1 MDESGTRSAA
11 QLLLAHRGLVCI
23 RGSGS
28 PLPEDLI
35 RTVELEI
42 ADSGY
47 VLSPRLR
54 DRLRHSSLHEL
65 GRFRKLAADSGV
77 RYEPLFRDF
86 PHGIPENTAQLWW
99 SKVLVHF
106 LQAPGQPCLFCR
118 KIGTTHVLSPCRHV
132 VCDHCFDGSNYSA
145 CPVCEHKVDR
155 SSPFFLPANGDSER
169 PPGSFRFTMLDLG
182 ESLEAECRHWFV
194 SLCERQQALSPR
206 DQEALTAIT
215 RQFRKLVLE
224 WLPASIPL
232 RENTATIFGSLLARE
247 TALPRDEVDS
257 VLDRARSCLSTATD
271 VLRTIAVLSGT
282 DGALAAAQI
291 YRQFSLRDAASRL
304 RGKIEK
310 LAATGKWRPFA
321 GQRSVWMPLRV
332 RRFKVAKLSRGMRRA
347 FLSMLDAMPADRLT
361 EDMLRHR
368 SCWVGVGEFL
378 HPGEFASRYPNAA
391 RAFAI
396 VRGKSLDGTP
406 APPFET
412 WNSRLESALQ
422 AGATTQAI
430 RVLEARPGELARR
443 VDLLLRTAPA
453 GSALDHA
460 IGAVNRH
467 LHAFATPVLLTLL
480 AHFRTRHRPAEVR
493 AYWPK
498 GHVALG
504 ALGPDRRATI
514 PPSVTG
520 PLLAAIRQELLRRFA
535 AEPAFEQGIID
546 RELRTVIVPFNER
559 TSSAS
564 SVPLPR
570 GSTVEV
576 EPGKLMRLF
585 LHWCQPEAGWNTDLD
600 LSVAFYRED
609 WRFAGQCAYY
619 ELRLDHPSAG
629 NVALSAGDSRNAP
642 FPDGATEFVDIH
654 RENALRADFRYAVM
668 VVNAYSGMPFDALER
683 GFAGLML
690 RDSAEGWHFDPRSVE
705 WKFTL
710 RGQNG
715 IFMPL
720 VYDLRANRVH
730 WLDIQSHGEFTMN
743 NIETSKQDIAR
754 ICPNLIRYFASATRP
769 SMWDLGLLHLAARCR
784 RVLVRHRGLAIAEIV
799 RQPAESPES
808 FLHRIQD
815 HAVADQP
822 PASPI
827 ENPALAFLY
836 RGDLDPPAGSIA
848 YALFRER
855 IINPAAAADFLS

>member
-1 MDESGTRSAA
+1 MDESSTRSAA
-11 QLLLAHRGLVCI
+11 QLLLTHRGLVCV
-23 RGSGS
+23 RGFGD
-28 PLPEDLI
+28 PLPQDLI
-35 RTVELEI
+35 QTVELEL

-54 DRLRHSSLHEL
+54 DRLRHSSLHEV
-65 GRFRKLAADSGV
+65 GRFRKLAAESGV

-155 SSPFFLPANGDSER
+155 SSPFFLPAKDPER
-169 PPGSFRFTMLDLG
+169 PPGSFRFSMLDLG
-182 ESLEAECRHWFV
+182 ESLESECRQWFV
-194 SLCERQQALSPR
+194 SLCERKQALSPR

-224 WLPASIPL
+224 WLPAAIPL
-232 RENTATIFGSLLARE
+232 RENIATILGSLLARE
-247 TALPRDEVDS
+247 TALPREEVDS
-257 VLDRARSCLSTATD
+257 VLHRARSYLSTATD
-271 VLRTIAVLSGT
+271 VLRTIAVLSGA
-282 DGALAAAQI
+282 DGSLTPSEI
-291 YRQFSLRDAASRL
+291 YRDFPLETAAIRFRSR
-304 RGKIEK
+304 I
-310 LAATGKWRPFA
+310 ANWTSADKWRPYA
-321 GQRSVWMPLRV
+321 GQESVWMPLRV
-332 RRFKVAKLSRGMRRA
+332 RRFKVAKLTRGMRRA
-347 FLSMLDAMPADRLT
+347 FLAMLDALPAERLT

-368 SCWVGVGEFL
+368 PYWVGVGEFL
-378 HPGEFASRYPNAA
+378 HPGEFAARYPNAA

-396 VRGKSLDGTP
+396 VRGKSPDGTP

-422 AGATTQAI
+422 AGQTAQAI
-430 RVLEARPGELARR
+430 EALEARPGELARR

-453 GSALDHA
+453 GASLDNA
-460 IGAVNRH
+460 IAAVNR
-467 LHAFATPVLLTLL
+467 LVHAFATPVLLTLL
-480 AHFRTRHRPAEVR
+480 AHFRTRHARARVR

-498 GHVALG
+498 GQVAVG
-504 ALGPDRRATI
+504 ALGPDRRDTI
-514 PPSVTG
+514 PPSVTE
-520 PLLAAIRQELLRRFA
+520 PVLAAIRQELLRRFA
-535 AEPAFEQGIID
+535 SKPAFEQGIID
-546 RELRTVIVPFNER
+546 RELRNVIVPFNER

-570 GSTVEV
+570 GSTVEI

-585 LHWCQPEAGWNTDLD
+585 LHWCQPETGFNTDLD
-600 LSVAFYRED
+600 LSVAFYHED
-609 WRFAGQCAYY
+609 WRFAGRCAYY

-654 RENALRADFRYAVM
+654 RDTALRADFRYAVM

-690 RDSAEGWHFDPRSVE
+690 RDTAEGWHFDPRSVE

-720 VYDLRANRVH
+720 VYDMRANRVH
-730 WLDIQSHGEFTMN
+730 WLDVQSAGEFELN
-743 NIETSKQDIAR
+743 NVETSKRDLAR
-754 ICPNLIRYFASATRP
+754 ICPRLIQYFASGTRP
-769 SMWDLGLLHLAARCR
+769 SMWDLGLLHLAARCQ
-784 RVLVRHRGLAIAEIV
+784 RVLVRDRGLVIAEIV

-808 FLHRIQD
+808 FLHRIRD
-815 HAVADQP
+815 SAVAGQP
-822 PASPI
+822 AASPI
-827 ENPALAFLY
+827 ETPVLAFLY

-848 YALFRER
+848 YALFREG
-855 IINPAAAADFLS
+855 IASPAAAADFLS